1 MVMLGFLAPRM
12 TDRIVR
18 WLMFNALHDR
28 ND

>member
-1 MVMLGFLAPRM
+1 MVMLGVLARM